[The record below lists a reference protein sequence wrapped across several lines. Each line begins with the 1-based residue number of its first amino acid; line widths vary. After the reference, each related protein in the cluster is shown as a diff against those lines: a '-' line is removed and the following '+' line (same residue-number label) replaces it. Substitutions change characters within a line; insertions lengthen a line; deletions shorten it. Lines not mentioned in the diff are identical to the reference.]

1 MSVEFAQ
8 QSELARI
15 NERARQTSTSMQTQ
29 LGDEEVEHGES
40 KCQTPRASLA
50 AGAGL
55 EEEKKEEKRQ
65 RLEMVLEEKNAEIK
79 KLEEELQKTERRQVS
94 VTH

>member
-15 NERARQTSTSMQTQ
+15 NKRAHQTSTSVQTQ
-29 LGDEEVEHGES
+29 LGDEEVEDRES
-40 KCQTPRASLA
+40 TGRTPRASLS

-55 EEEKKEEKRQ
+55 EEEERQ
-65 RLEMVLEEKNAEIK
+65 RLEMFLEEKNTEIR
-79 KLEEELQKTERRQVS
+79 KLNEELQKTEHRQVS
-94 VTH
+94 VTY